1 MDPVRRLQASIDQ
14 TRPVVKG
21 VNADQLGAPSSCEG
35 WDVKALS
42 NHLLGALVMF
52 EGVASNGGADMALI
66 ESDHIGGDL
75 AGSYDRLAA
84 ATVAAW
90 SSDGKIDG
98 TANMPW
104 GEMPAALAV
113 QMLADDVL
121 VHGWDLAR
129 STGQDV
135 EWDEDLA
142 AETLDFAQMMFASPE
157 IRSGSFGDPV
167 TVAADADAMT
177 QLVAFLGRTP

>member
-1 MDPVRRLQASIDQ
+1 VGRVHSEL
-14 TRPVVKG
+14 RPI
-21 VNADQLGAPSSCEG
+21 VNAVGDGQLGAPSNCEG
-35 WDVKALS
+35 WDVRALS

-52 EGVASNGGADMALI
+52 EGVASAGAADMTLV
-66 ESDHIGGDL
+66 ESDHIGDDL
-75 AGSYDRLAA
+75 AGAYDRLAA

-90 SSDGKIDG
+90 SRDGRVDG

-104 GEMPAALAV
+104 GELPAALAV

-129 STGQDV
+129 VTGQDV
-135 EWDEDLA
+135 AWDQDLA
-142 AETLDFAQMMFASPE
+142 AETLEFAQMMFASPE
-157 IRSGSFGDPV
+157 IRSGSFADPV
-167 TVAADADAMT
+167 IVPADAEPMT